1 MEGETDVR
9 HNGIHEVARAGD
21 VVAVMPYQEHGFFTE
36 DNKKIKYWMALFSED
51 FMSDIVFHESA
62 SFGYKSLVFTPSP
75 ELKALIEA
83 KMFDTQ
89 EEIIEPDFESILD
102 IKSIIYA
109 TFSEQLRKKPS
120 DLYIKSDN
128 EKMASSTPV
137 TKTMNYLKMNFQRD
151 VSIEDCAK
159 QIGYSESYVSH
170 SLKKNLHITF
180 LEARNNIRISYAKYL
195 LRFKKMSIYMVG
207 FECGFN
213 SELTFKRVFKQLTN
227 MTPQQFRKKYGR
239 KHSK

>member
-1 MEGETDVR
+1 MYNHYIKPYEKMPIAGIVWYQGEGNSNIYHTRQYEW
-9 HNGIHEVARAGD
+9 
-21 VVAVMPYQEHGFFTE
+21 Q
-36 DNKKIKYWMALFSED
+36 
-51 FMSDIVFHESA
+51 
-62 SFGYKSLVFTPSP
+62 
-75 ELKALIEA
+75 LKALIEA

-120 DLYIKSDN
+120 DLYIKSDH

-180 LEARNNIRISYAKYL
+180 LQARNNIRISYAKYL

-213 SELTFKRVFKQLTN
+213 SELTFKRVFKKLTN
-227 MTPQQFRKKYGR
+227 MTPQQFRKNTAENIASSNQY
-239 KHSK
+239 